1 MLHDAIVL
9 LLPAVLHYDTH
20 HTWFRLN
27 YHNHHLRLRSSLSLH
42 IAAEVSG
49 GSFNLGT
56 PGTGDVPLPPAS
68 NLFWENS

>member
-1 MLHDAIVL
+1 MTHTTHGAGPIISIITCL
-9 LLPAVLHYDTH
+9 L
-20 HTWFRLN
+20 
-27 YHNHHLRLRSSLSLH
+27 SSLSLH
-42 IAAEVSG
+42 MAAEVSG